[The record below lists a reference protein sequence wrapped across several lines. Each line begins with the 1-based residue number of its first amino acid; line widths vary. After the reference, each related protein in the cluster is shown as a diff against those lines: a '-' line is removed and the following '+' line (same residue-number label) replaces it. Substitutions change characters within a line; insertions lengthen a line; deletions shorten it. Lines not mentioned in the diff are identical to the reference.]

1 MATTSS
7 LKNLGNEKLNDITM
21 SEAIAQ
27 FKEATSSVYDAV
39 SMIGNASAA
48 SAKTRFNEGKEQAME
63 LEAKAEDV
71 VKARPLVAIGVA
83 FATGWLVS
91 RLLQSRH

>member
-27 FKEATSSVYDAV
+27 FKEATSSIYDAV

-48 SAKTRFNEGKEQAME
+48 SAKTRFNEGKERAME

-71 VKARPLVAIGVA
+71 VKARPLMAIGVA

-91 RLLQSRH
+91 RLLQGRN

>member
-1 MATTSS
+1 MATTPS
-7 LKNLGNEKLNDITM
+7 LKNIGNEKMNDLTM

-27 FKEATSSVYDAV
+27 FKEATSNIYDAV
-39 SMIGNASAA
+39 SMLGNASAA
-48 SAKTRFNEGKEQAME
+48 TAKSRFNEGKEQAME

-71 VKARPLVAIGVA
+71 VKARPLIAIGVA

-91 RLLQSRH
+91 RLLQGRH